1 MTKKDYIKLAKAIAA
16 PQNWI
21 DQGERVRVRIA
32 LRIADVCQE
41 ENPRFNR
48 ALFLEACW
56 RDEKPEEETK
66 T

>member
-21 DQGERVRVRIA
+21 NQSEHARVRVAVRV
-32 LRIADVCQE
+32 ADVCQE
-41 ENPRFNR
+41 DNPRFNR

-56 RDEKPEEETK
+56 RTEEPKKETK